1 MISTILFAA
10 VLASPGQTVLLD
22 FHSDSCAPCVSMEPV
37 VRRLMSDGF
46 DVRRVNV
53 DREQQLVRRF
63 GVDRIPTFVLV
74 SENREVDRVV
84 GPASYER
91 LRQMIATTGPS
102 PASTGAAAVGTV
114 ARNPNAPTASQAS
127 AASGLSPQQRALHA
141 SVRLRVEDP
150 TGNSFGTG
158 TIIDARNNEA
168 LVMTCG
174 HLFRDSSGQGRIQA
188 DLFAPGSRG
197 PVPGKLL
204 SYDLKSDVALVIIWP
219 GIPVTPVSV
228 APENH
233 QVRPGDQVFS
243 IGCDRGAD
251 ATIRQSQ
258 VTALNKYLGPANI
271 EVAGQPVIGRSGG
284 GLFTADGQ
292 LIGICNLADPKDD
305 EGIYA
310 ALSLVHDHLAANLP
324 RGVLQNNGVQIAAVN
339 PPAASAQA
347 IPLTSPPSMAPQM
360 PTAPRAAD
368 SLQPV
373 HAPGAVP
380 LPHALA
386 SLVPQGENTELIF
399 ILRSKDNPTS
409 PGRVVVIDRPSRD
422 LLDYLAAHEH
432 GQRNQQPTV
441 LQAGQSEAAVASLPD
456 RSRNQGEGQV
466 LRGQSER

>member
-1 MISTILFAA
+1 
-10 VLASPGQTVLLD
+10 
-22 FHSDSCAPCVSMEPV
+22 
-37 VRRLMSDGF
+37 
-46 DVRRVNV
+46 
-53 DREQQLVRRF
+53 
-63 GVDRIPTFVLV
+63 
-74 SENREVDRVV
+74 
-84 GPASYER
+84 
-91 LRQMIATTGPS
+91 
-102 PASTGAAAVGTV
+102 
-114 ARNPNAPTASQAS
+114 
-127 AASGLSPQQRALHA
+127 
-141 SVRLRVEDP
+141 
-150 TGNSFGTG
+150 
-158 TIIDARNNEA
+158 
-168 LVMTCG
+168 
-174 HLFRDSSGQGRIQA
+174 
-188 DLFAPGSRG
+188 
-197 PVPGKLL
+197 
-204 SYDLKSDVALVIIWP
+204 
-219 GIPVTPVSV
+219 
-228 APENH
+228 
-233 QVRPGDQVFS
+233 
-243 IGCDRGAD
+243 
-251 ATIRQSQ
+251 

-432 GQRNQQPTV
+432 GQRSQQPTV